1 MDDLKNV
8 VALDEIRKPKQ
19 KQEKGPTQ
27 AEVLITLANDAEL
40 FLDPETDM
48 SYASV
53 PVGDHRAVWPVRNT
67 GFKRWLLLRYWEQ
80 KNKAPGAQALQDA
93 LGVIEARAYFEGKP
107 EQVFLRLAQ
116 VKDKIYI
123 DLCNERWE
131 AVEISAGGW
140 RILKNPPVKFRRS
153 KGMLPLPRPETGGNI
168 EDLKNFVNIGTKE
181 DWILTVS
188 WLVAAMRPDGP
199 YPVLVIQGEQ
209 GSAKSTAAKVL
220 RSLIDPNAAPQRT
233 TPRDERDLAIG
244 ANNSWILSYD
254 NLSGIPLWLSD
265 ALCRVSTGGGF
276 ATRTLYEND
285 EETIFNYTRPIVVNG
300 IDEAINRHDLLDRSL
315 IINLP
320 RITKNK
326 RRDEDTFW
334 AEFEK
339 ARPKILGALF
349 NAVAE
354 GLKNNGRVRLESMP
368 RMADFAKWITAAE
381 PGLPWA
387 DGEFMAAYTGK
398 QAEAVETALEGDC
411 VAVAVRDLI
420 DRQGFAEGTATDLL
434 EKLRGFVSEKTQK
447 TKQWPKTPTTLSNR
461 LRRAATFLR
470 QVEVEVD
477 FKREPGG
484 SRRRLI
490 RISKQSSVPT
500 VPSVP
505 EMQETQTE
513 QGFHGG
519 TLKEGSRDAE
529 QGFASRA
536 SRERPEE
543 NPGTARV
550 WDGRDAGDGEKH
562 TYSKRDYTDVD
573 LFDLNL

>member
-1 MDDLKNV
+1 MEDLKNV
-8 VALDEIRKPKQ
+8 VALDELRKQ
-19 KQEKGPTQ
+19 KKEKEPTQ
-27 AEVLITLANDAEL
+27 AEVLITLASDAEL
-40 FLDPETDM
+40 FLDPETDV

-53 PVGDHRAVWPVRNT
+53 PVGDHREVWPVRNT
-67 GFKRWLLLRYWEQ
+67 GFKRWLLRKYWQ
-80 KNKAPGAQALQDA
+80 RKGKAPGAQALQDA
-93 LGVIEARAYFEGKP
+93 LGVIDARACFEGKP

-116 VKDKIYI
+116 VKDRIYI
-123 DLCNERWE
+123 DLCNEQWE
-131 AVEISAGGW
+131 TVEIGAGGW
-140 RILKNPPVKFRRS
+140 RILKNPPVKFRRA
-153 KGMLPLPRPETGGNI
+153 KGMLPLPRPENGGKI

-181 DWILTVS
+181 DWILVVS

-244 ANNSWILSYD
+244 ANNSWVLSYD

-320 RITKNK
+320 RIPKNK
-326 RRDEDTFW
+326 RRDEGTFW

-354 GLKNNGRVRLESMP
+354 GLNNNDRVRLESMP

-381 PGLPWA
+381 PGLPWG
-387 DGEFMAAYTGK
+387 DGEFMAAYAGK

-420 DRQGFAEGTATDLL
+420 DRQGFAEGTATELL
-434 EKLRGFVSEKTQK
+434 EQLGDLVSEKTQK
-447 TKQWPKTPTTLSNR
+447 AKQWPKTPTTLSNR

-470 QVEVEVD
+470 QTGVDVD
-477 FKREPGG
+477 FTREPGG
-484 SRRRLI
+484 GRRRLI
-490 RISKQSSVPT
+490 RISKQSSVQT

-505 EMQETQTE
+505 EMRETKAD
-513 QGFHGG
+513 QGFQGG
-519 TLKEGSRDAE
+519 TLKQGNRDAK
-529 QGFASRA
+529 QDFASRA
-536 SRERPEE
+536 SRERPGEK
-543 NPGTARV
+543 PGTTRV

-562 TYSKRDYTDVD
+562 TYSKRDYTDID
-573 LFDLNL
+573 LFDLDL